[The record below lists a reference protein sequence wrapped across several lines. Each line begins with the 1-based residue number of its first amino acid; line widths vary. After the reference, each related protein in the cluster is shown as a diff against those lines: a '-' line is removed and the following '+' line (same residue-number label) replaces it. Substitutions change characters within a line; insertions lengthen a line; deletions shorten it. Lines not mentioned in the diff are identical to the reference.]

1 MESYLIWLQ
10 NLPLSVWITES
21 ESIWGYPFVLF
32 LHAVGMG
39 LAAGLAFF
47 IDLRLLG
54 LGQPLPVSSLRNLF
68 TIFWGGFVLN
78 AASGTILFMAAAA
91 STGYVPIYYAK
102 LILIFF
108 GVLTMLP
115 IRAFVDSD
123 RADGNIPSRV
133 KTLAAVSFLLWLGA
147 ITAGRL
153 VAYVR

>member
-1 MESYLIWLQ
+1 MESYLNWLQ

-54 LGQPLPVSSLRNLF
+54 VGKPLPVSSLRNLF
-68 TIFWGGFVLN
+68 AIFWGGFVLN
-78 AASGTILFMAAAA
+78 AASGAILFMAAAA

-102 LILIFF
+102 LTLIFF
-108 GVLTMLP
+108 GVLTLFP

-123 RADGNIPSRV
+123 RADVEIPSRV
-133 KTLAAVSFLLWLGA
+133 KTLAAVSFLLWLGV
-147 ITAGRL
+147 ITTGRL
-153 VAYVR
+153 IAYVR